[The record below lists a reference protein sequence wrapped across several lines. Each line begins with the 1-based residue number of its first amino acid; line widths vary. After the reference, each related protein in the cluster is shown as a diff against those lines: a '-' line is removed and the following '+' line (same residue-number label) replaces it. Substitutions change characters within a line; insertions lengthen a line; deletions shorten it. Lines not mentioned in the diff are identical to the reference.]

1 MLSHVE
7 EDVSVITIYDA
18 DTRSIRPVAMK
29 WRGKRYTIERVA
41 FYHPV
46 RIGRVLHH
54 IYSVTAGAMD
64 YRLDFNS
71 ENLHWLLTEVSD
83 GFAD

>member
-1 MLSHVE
+1 MISHMNE
-7 EDVSVITIYDA
+7 EISVITIYDA
-18 DTRSIRPVAMK
+18 DTRSNKPVVMK
-29 WRGKRYTIERVA
+29 WRGKKYKIEKVA

-54 IYSVTAGAMD
+54 VYSVSAGAMD
-64 YRLDFNS
+64 YRLDLNS
-71 ENLHWLLTEVSD
+71 ENQNWLLTEASD

>member
-1 MLSHVE
+1 MIAKVN

-18 DTRSIRPVAMK
+18 EQRSNRPVAMK
-29 WRGKRYTIERVA
+29 WRGERYKIRQA

-54 IYSVTAGAMD
+54 VYSVTDGAMD
-64 YRLDFNS
+64 FRLDLNS
-71 ENLHWLLTEVSD
+71 ENQHWLLTEVSD
-83 GFAD
+83 GLAD